1 MEPTWAQNGREL
13 FYVNG
18 DWELVVAEVDTSPT
32 FRRLSEHVLFST
44 AEYLYPNAQHNYAV
58 SHDDQRFV
66 MLKQVSAPDVEVML
80 VFNFF
85 EELKQRVG
93 NGND

>member
-1 MEPTWAQNGREL
+1 MEPSWAQNGREL

-18 DWELVVAEVDTSPT
+18 DWELVVADVETAPE
-32 FRRLSEHVLFST
+32 FRRLAEHVLFST
-44 AEYLYPNAQHNYAV
+44 DGYRITGSHHQYAV

-66 MLKQVSAPDVEVML
+66 MVKWVSDPTELML
-80 VFNFF
+80 VLNFF

-93 NGND
+93 HGND